1 MMGRPAK
8 TVRFA
13 RSTHPCHHR
22 RSALA
27 DAGRV
32 AVTGFTNHADQE
44 SVVPDA
50 ANTKWLSAL
59 EVLSSSGELGQGKM
73 SMIRMTH
80 LIDVDGTLVL
90 VVGSAFAKDIVEQAR
105 GPISAAV
112 TQVWGRPMPIEVTV
126 DTSSEVSRA
135 PMPPVAPE
143 PVNLAT
149 VSPAPS
155 PLSAPPAPSP
165 ESSPVLS
172 GPSPVSA
179 PAAAPGDVPVPSPTP
194 SPTAPATAPAY
205 GEQVGDPA
213 TYPAPAS
220 SPVPRPQ
227 ASAAS
232 APSPT
237 SGSAPAMAAFPG
249 AYSPGTAGPQGSTG
263 LLTPTAAH
271 DVSQLNPRYTF
282 DTYVTGSSNR
292 FAHATALAVA
302 EAPARAYNPLFI
314 YGGSG
319 LGKTHLLHA
328 IGHYSQTLNPGI
340 RVKYVN
346 SEVFVS
352 DFIACVRDG
361 NQDDGR
367 MEGFKRRYRE
377 VDILL
382 VDDIQFLQGKESTL
396 EEFFHTFNSLH
407 SSGKQVVLTSDQP
420 PKALGGLDERLR
432 SRFEWGLLADVQ
444 PPDLE
449 TRIAILSRK
458 GTAEGL
464 DLPFDVLEYIAS
476 RITTNIRELEGA
488 LIRVT
493 AFASLNKQ
501 PVDQTLAEMVLKDII
516 SDPEGQEI
524 TTSLIMAQ
532 TADYFG
538 ITIDDLCSANRSRTM
553 VSARHI
559 AMYLCRELTDL
570 SLPKIGREFGGRD
583 HTTVMSADKK
593 IRTLMAERRSTFN
606 QVTELTSRIKQAA
619 QSPS

>member
-1 MMGRPAK
+1 MMGRPVK

-13 RSTHPCHHR
+13 RSTDPCHHR
-22 RSALA
+22 RSVLA
-27 DAGRV
+27 DTGQV
-32 AVTGFTNHADQE
+32 VLTGFIIHADQE

-105 GPISAAV
+105 GPIGAAV

-149 VSPAPS
+149 VSPSHSPS
-155 PLSAPPAPSP
+155 HSLSHS
-165 ESSPVLS
+165 LS
-172 GPSPVSA
+172 GSSPVSA
-179 PAAAPGDVPVPSPTP
+179 PL
-194 SPTAPATAPAY
+194 APAGPAPTDGSAVPAY
-205 GEQVGDPA
+205 GQSIGEPPA
-213 TYPAPAS
+213 HSASAPSPAPRS
-220 SPVPRPQ
+220 Q

-232 APSPT
+232 ASSPT
-237 SGSAPAMAAFPG
+237 SGSLPAMSGFPG
-249 AYSPGTAGPQGSTG
+249 AYSPGTAGRQSASG
-263 LLTPTAAH
+263 LLTPTAAN

-524 TTSLIMAQ
+524 TTSLIMGQ

-619 QSPS
+619 QSPA

>member
-1 MMGRPAK
+1 MMGRPVK

-13 RSTHPCHHR
+13 RSTDPCHHR
-22 RSALA
+22 RSVLA
-27 DAGRV
+27 DTGQV
-32 AVTGFTNHADQE
+32 VLTGFIIHADQE

-105 GPISAAV
+105 GPIGAAV

-149 VSPAPS
+149 VSPSHSPS
-155 PLSAPPAPSP
+155 HS
-165 ESSPVLS
+165 LS
-172 GPSPVSA
+172 GSSPVSA
-179 PAAAPGDVPVPSPTP
+179 PL
-194 SPTAPATAPAY
+194 APAGPAPTDGSAVPAY
-205 GEQVGDPA
+205 GQSIGEPPA
-213 TYPAPAS
+213 HSASAPSPAPRS
-220 SPVPRPQ
+220 Q

-232 APSPT
+232 ASSPT
-237 SGSAPAMAAFPG
+237 SGSLPAMSGFPG
-249 AYSPGTAGPQGSTG
+249 AYSPGTAGPQSASG
-263 LLTPTAAH
+263 LLTPTAAN

-458 GTAEGL
+458 GTA
-464 DLPFDVLEYIAS
+464 D
-476 RITTNIRELEGA
+476 EGA

-524 TTSLIMAQ
+524 TTSLIMGQ

-619 QSPS
+619 QSPA

>member
-1 MMGRPAK
+1 MMGRPVK

-13 RSTHPCHHR
+13 RSTDPCHHR
-22 RSALA
+22 RSVLA
-27 DAGRV
+27 DTGQV
-32 AVTGFTNHADQE
+32 VLTGFIIHADQE

-105 GPISAAV
+105 APISAAI
-112 TQVWGRPMPIEVTV
+112 TQVWGRPMPMEVTV
-126 DTSSEVSRA
+126 DTSSEASRA

-143 PVNLAT
+143 PVNLTT
-149 VSPAPS
+149 VA
-155 PLSAPPAPSP
+155 
-165 ESSPVLS
+165 
-172 GPSPVSA
+172 
-179 PAAAPGDVPVPSPTP
+179 
-194 SPTAPATAPAY
+194 
-205 GEQVGDPA
+205 
-213 TYPAPAS
+213 PAPAS
-220 SPVPRPQ
+220 SPSPSVPPQPSGPSAVPAAPAPPTVPTYGEQLAEPSPYSATAPSPMPHSQ

-232 APSPT
+232 APST
-237 SGSAPAMAAFPG
+237 MSGSLPTRSAHPG
-249 AYSPGTAGPQGSTG
+249 TYSPGGTGPQNPTG

-328 IGHYSQTLNPGI
+328 IGHYAQTLNPGI

-524 TTSLIMAQ
+524 TTSLIMGQ

>member
-1 MMGRPAK
+1 MMGRPVK

-13 RSTHPCHHR
+13 RSTDPCHHR
-22 RSALA
+22 RSVLA
-27 DAGRV
+27 DTGQV
-32 AVTGFTNHADQE
+32 VLTGFIIHADQE

-105 GPISAAV
+105 GPIGAAV

-149 VSPAPS
+149 VSPSHSPS
-155 PLSAPPAPSP
+155 HSLSHS
-165 ESSPVLS
+165 LS
-172 GPSPVSA
+172 GSSPVSA
-179 PAAAPGDVPVPSPTP
+179 PL
-194 SPTAPATAPAY
+194 APAGPAPTDGSAVPAY
-205 GEQVGDPA
+205 GQSIGEPPA
-213 TYPAPAS
+213 HSASAPSPAPRS
-220 SPVPRPQ
+220 Q

-232 APSPT
+232 ASSPT
-237 SGSAPAMAAFPG
+237 SGSLPAMSGFPG
-249 AYSPGTAGPQGSTG
+249 AYSPGTAGPQSASG
-263 LLTPTAAH
+263 LLTPTAAN

-524 TTSLIMAQ
+524 TTSLIMGQ

-538 ITIDDLCSANRSRTM
+538 ITIDDLCSTNRSRTM

-619 QSPS
+619 QSPA

>member
-1 MMGRPAK
+1 M
-8 TVRFA
+8 
-13 RSTHPCHHR
+13 
-22 RSALA
+22 
-27 DAGRV
+27 
-32 AVTGFTNHADQE
+32 
-44 SVVPDA
+44 PDA

-105 GPISAAV
+105 APISAAI
-112 TQVWGRPMPIEVTV
+112 TQVWGRPMPMEVTV
-126 DTSSEVSRA
+126 DTSSEASRA

-143 PVNLAT
+143 PVNLTT
-149 VSPAPS
+149 VA
-155 PLSAPPAPSP
+155 
-165 ESSPVLS
+165 
-172 GPSPVSA
+172 
-179 PAAAPGDVPVPSPTP
+179 
-194 SPTAPATAPAY
+194 
-205 GEQVGDPA
+205 
-213 TYPAPAS
+213 PAPAS
-220 SPVPRPQ
+220 SPSPSVPPQ
-227 ASAAS
+227 PSGPSTASAMSAASAVPTMPAYGEHLAEPSPYSAS
-232 APSPT
+232 APSPMPH
-237 SGSAPAMAAFPG
+237 SQASASSAPSTMSAPLPTGSGLPG
-249 AYSPGTAGPQGSTG
+249 TYSPGGTSPQNPTG

-328 IGHYSQTLNPGI
+328 IGHYAQTLNPGI

-619 QSPS
+619 QSPA

>member
-1 MMGRPAK
+1 M
-8 TVRFA
+8 
-13 RSTHPCHHR
+13 
-22 RSALA
+22 
-27 DAGRV
+27 
-32 AVTGFTNHADQE
+32 
-44 SVVPDA
+44 PDA

-105 GPISAAV
+105 APISAAIS
-112 TQVWGRPMPIEVTV
+112 QVWGRPMPMEVTV

-135 PMPPVAPE
+135 PMSPVAPE

-149 VSPAPS
+149 VTPAPTS
-155 PLSAPPAPSP
+155 SPSP
-165 ESSPVLS
+165 SVSPQLS
-172 GPSPVSA
+172 GPSVGSTLSAA
-179 PAAAPGDVPVPSPTP
+179 PAAPTV
-194 SPTAPATAPAY
+194 PAY
-205 GEQVGDPA
+205 GEQMAEPSPYSA
-213 TYPAPAS
+213 TYSATTP
-220 SPVPRPQ
+220 SPMPHSQ
-227 ASAAS
+227 ASASS
-232 APSPT
+232 APST
-237 SGSAPAMAAFPG
+237 MSAPLPTGSGLPG
-249 AYSPGTAGPQGSTG
+249 TYSPGGTGSQNSTG

-328 IGHYSQTLNPGI
+328 IGHYAQTLNPGI

-619 QSPS
+619 QSPA

>member
-1 MMGRPAK
+1 MMERPVE

-13 RSTHPCHHR
+13 RPTHPCHDR

-27 DAGRV
+27 DTGRV
-32 AVTGFTNHADQE
+32 AITGNTNHADQE

-105 GPISAAV
+105 GPINAAV

-126 DTSSEVSRA
+126 DTSSEVLRA

-149 VSPAPS
+149 APPS
-155 PLSAPPAPSP
+155 PP
-165 ESSPVLS
+165 LS

-179 PAAAPGDVPVPSPTP
+179 PSAAPSAIPAVAPAVPAYSEQLSDPSAYPTSAPSPM
-194 SPTAPATAPAY
+194 
-205 GEQVGDPA
+205 
-213 TYPAPAS
+213 
-220 SPVPRPQ
+220 PRSQ

-232 APSPT
+232 APSPAIPT
-237 SGSAPAMAAFPG
+237 FPG
-249 AYSPGTAGPQGSTG
+249 AYNPGTAGAQSSTG

-328 IGHYSQTLNPGI
+328 IGHYAQTLNPGI

-524 TTSLIMAQ
+524 TTSLIMGQ

-619 QSPS
+619 QSPA

>member
-1 MMGRPAK
+1 M
-8 TVRFA
+8 
-13 RSTHPCHHR
+13 
-22 RSALA
+22 
-27 DAGRV
+27 
-32 AVTGFTNHADQE
+32 
-44 SVVPDA
+44 PDA

-105 GPISAAV
+105 APISAAI
-112 TQVWGRPMPIEVTV
+112 TQVWGRPMPMEVTV
-126 DTSSEVSRA
+126 DTSSEASRA
-135 PMPPVAPE
+135 PMHPVAPE
-143 PVNLAT
+143 PVNLTT
-149 VSPAPS
+149 VA
-155 PLSAPPAPSP
+155 
-165 ESSPVLS
+165 
-172 GPSPVSA
+172 
-179 PAAAPGDVPVPSPTP
+179 
-194 SPTAPATAPAY
+194 
-205 GEQVGDPA
+205 
-213 TYPAPAS
+213 PAPAS
-220 SPVPRPQ
+220 SPSPSVPPQ
-227 ASAAS
+227 PSGPSTASAVSAAPAAPMVPTYGEQLAEPSPYSAS
-232 APSPT
+232 APSPMPQPQASASSAPST
-237 SGSAPAMAAFPG
+237 MSGSLPG
-249 AYSPGTAGPQGSTG
+249 RSGLAGTYSPGGTGPQNPTG

-328 IGHYSQTLNPGI
+328 IGHYAQTLNPGI

-407 SSGKQVVLTSDQP
+407 SSGNQVVLTSDQP